1 MKWENKLELE
11 LSSEADDGK
20 RKTKKSDKRKGGT
33 KKKMITFKKERE
45 DVGNGR
51 KDETKAEQ
59 RRVGEIKRDTKKRK
73 KNKECTGR

>member
-1 MKWENKLELE
+1 MKQMM
-11 LSSEADDGK
+11 G
-20 RKTKKSDKRKGGT
+20 KGGT

-73 KNKECTGR
+73 KNKECSGR

>member
-1 MKWENKLELE
+1 MKQMM
-11 LSSEADDGK
+11 GK
-20 RKTKKSDKRKGGT
+20 GKQRRVTREKEG

-51 KDETKAEQ
+51 KDETKAER

-73 KNKECTGR
+73 KTKNVVEGRTKT

>member
-1 MKWENKLELE
+1 MKQMM
-11 LSSEADDGK
+11 GK
-20 RKTKKSDKRKGGT
+20 GKQRKVTREKEG

-51 KDETKAEQ
+51 KGETKAER

-73 KNKECTGR
+73 KNKECSGR